1 LIENRVLLSF
11 ATRMVATNDKQPRG
25 ELISGLT
32 LGVTPAKVVTKYQD
46 RLPHAATL
54 SDPKTDSSG
63 VEWLVA
69 ATYPQYYLGF
79 EGN

>member
-1 LIENRVLLSF
+1 
-11 ATRMVATNDKQPRG
+11 MVATNDKRPRG
-25 ELISGLT
+25 ELKSGLT

-54 SDPKTDSSG
+54 SDPKSDSSDSSG

-79 EGN
+79 EGNW